1 MSIDFQWDGSWLDHL
16 SLDCK
21 LQDEMAVLVGNDGYC
36 TPILKHFLLAKSEL
50 LKSILSNMCN
60 CEGTGND
67 ICLILP
73 LASSSSLKLAVE
85 ILSKGECSMIKGLN
99 ETITNIE
106 EVKTILH
113 TLGVVINIGPKLISS
128 STTKSMRESIP
139 CNDENQS
146 VKLENSFFDIS
157 KGKYSPKNR
166 SLNSVAGQ
174 HVLNEGVDLNI
185 SAQPD
190 ERLFSSVTSNPASV
204 TSNPRFKT
212 EICRNFKEKGTC
224 LYGDLCQFAHGKH
237 ELRKDVVRHNKYKTK
252 LCQKYWIAGYCA
264 YGPRCNFIHQE
275 KEGLAAIPAH
285 ELPASV
291 RACYPAQPALF
302 KTAADVIGM
311 ASNINIRKSSLGD
324 SGDSGSDEVTVG
336 TVKPRGLQV
345 PVFYPREK
353 TFTGGIASN
362 RFGYA
367 NDFTGYGS
375 QWGSAAPIG
384 SGRPGPRVVWPG
396 A

>member
-1 MSIDFQWDGSWLDHL
+1 MNFRNNYGQILSSKESSVNSVEGQYVGLNSSWPSVAVPGYNRNLDGSSLSWVETNGSQAIAYEKPEFPQWDTDLKDPSCTWDLDL
-16 SLDCK
+16 SQQLAAKLLMLD
-21 LQDEMAVLVGNDGYC
+21 E
-36 TPILKHFLLAKSEL
+36 
-50 LKSILSNMCN
+50 
-60 CEGTGND
+60 
-67 ICLILP
+67 
-73 LASSSSLKLAVE
+73 SSSSQLLEQQLLDHHRLTMLQDV
-85 ILSKGECSMIKGLN
+85 
-99 ETITNIE
+99 
-106 EVKTILH
+106 
-113 TLGVVINIGPKLISS
+113 
-128 STTKSMRESIP
+128 SI
-139 CNDENQS
+139 
-146 VKLENSFFDIS
+146 
-157 KGKYSPKNR
+157 
-166 SLNSVAGQ
+166 
-174 HVLNEGVDLNI
+174 
-185 SAQPD
+185 
-190 ERLFSSVTSNPASV
+190 ASV

-353 TFTGGIASN
+353 TLTGGIASN